1 MELIISLIVIV
12 IVLFIG
18 LYFYKKPKKKGLDET
33 DKPPDDIY
41 PLY

>member
-1 MELIISLIVIV
+1 MELIISLTVIAV
-12 IVLFIG
+12 VLLIG
-18 LYFYKKPKKKGLDET
+18 LYFFKNSKKKGLDET